1 MDERVKGQSKRC
13 ARGFFFLSVSGCC
26 VVFSLPQ
33 SSTLTKAMQIVRVQS
48 PVKMAE
54 CLGLFSA
61 ARFFPQGG
69 FFRSRSFSPEEGVGP
84 PLLNYTLAPAMDFC
98 VYTCTCSCCDYEP
111 V

>member
-1 MDERVKGQSKRC
+1 MMDERVKGQSKRLC
-13 ARGFFFLSVSGCC
+13 SWPFFFSVSGCC

-48 PVKMAE
+48 PVKMAD

-69 FFRSRSFSPEEGVGP
+69 FFRSRNFFP
-84 PLLNYTLAPAMDFC
+84 
-98 VYTCTCSCCDYEP
+98 
-111 V
+111 